1 MKFPTIKLSCFPS
14 LVNFLTHLIHAS
26 LTYDIPKIFLPL
38 LNLVLAETWPKG
50 TKVPLFFPC
59 NCWSPLLIVHIIT
72 TSHKD
77 LSSKNSEFL
86 FLPFN
91 PHMVGHSCPLLIDF
105 SLVFL
110 HNFMF
115 KETYNTSINLI
126 STNSA
131 IPLNF
136 TQEP

>member
-1 MKFPTIKLSCFPS
+1 MKFPTIKLSSFPS
-14 LVNFLTHLIHAS
+14 LVNFLPHLIHAS
-26 LTYDIPKIFLPL
+26 LTCDIPKFSLPL

-50 TKVPLFFPC
+50 TKGPLFFPC

-86 FLPFN
+86 FLLFN
-91 PHMVGHSCPLLIDF
+91 PRMVSHSCPLVINF

-110 HNFMF
+110 HNFIF

-126 STNSA
+126 PTNST

-136 TQEP
+136 T